1 MVLLT
6 AWRPNRQP
14 KRKARNIEEGGVANL
29 KNLFGK
35 EHPFLGEPGE
45 WMVLGHGMYGEQ
57 LIRVPIEGKAVIS
70 HRKGKIINE
79 GTMSVVSSAEPV
91 TFSVRYELSLTDDPH
106 ILSFFQVNEQ
116 LGDMRGQVVVFD
128 DRIISF
134 YSSGDETV
142 TGSEVFLKLG
152 ENRYTVTG
160 GLYSGGSVINLWK
173 LDMVRQAK
181 EERE

>member
-1 MVLLT
+1 M
-6 AWRPNRQP
+6 
-14 KRKARNIEEGGVANL
+14 ANL
-29 KNLFGK
+29 KKLFGK

-45 WMVLGHGMYGEQ
+45 WVVLGHGMYGEQ

-79 GTMSVVSSAEPV
+79 GTMSVVSSTEPV
-91 TFSVRYELSLTDDPH
+91 TFSSRYELSLTDNPE
-106 ILSFFQVNEQ
+106 ILSFFQVNEE
-116 LGDMRGQVVVFD
+116 LGDMRGQVIVFD
-128 DRIISF
+128 DRLISF

-160 GLYSGGSVINLWK
+160 GLYSAGFVVNLWK
-173 LDMVRQAK
+173 LDMVRQTK
-181 EERE
+181 EEKPESAPGDEMKAPDESSSGGS

>member
-1 MVLLT
+1 M
-6 AWRPNRQP
+6 
-14 KRKARNIEEGGVANL
+14 ANL
-29 KNLFGK
+29 KKLFGK

-45 WMVLGHGMYGEQ
+45 WVVLGHGMYGEQ
-57 LIRVPIEGKAVIS
+57 LIRVPIEGKVVIS

-79 GTMSVVSSAEPV
+79 GTMSVVSSTEPV
-91 TFSVRYELSLTDDPH
+91 TFSSRYELSLTDNPE
-106 ILSFFQVNEQ
+106 ILSFFQVNEE
-116 LGDMRGQVVVFD
+116 LGDMRGQVIVFD

-160 GLYSGGSVINLWK
+160 GLYSAGFVVNLWK

-181 EERE
+181 EEKEQERTGS